1 METQKFLA
9 FSFTSEKSPRIRL
22 AAETVKRF
30 KAHIRNLTR
39 RNHSVNMEER
49 MERLN
54 AYLRGWIG
62 YFRLI
67 DTPSPLQS
75 LDEWIRRRLLMC
87 LLKQW
92 KRPKTIRRNLI
103 AIGLPPEWAKML
115 SGSRKGYWRWAL
127 FSTNE

>member
-1 METQKFLA
+1 MVSIRKFVEGRLKLKVNLEKSAVDRPWKRKFLG

-49 MERLN
+49 IERLN

-62 YFRLI
+62 
-67 DTPSPLQS
+67 
-75 LDEWIRRRLLMC
+75 
-87 LLKQW
+87 
-92 KRPKTIRRNLI
+92 
-103 AIGLPPEWAKML
+103 
-115 SGSRKGYWRWAL
+115 
-127 FSTNE
+127 